1 MAQLVEQS
9 LPILQV
15 SGSNPVKI
23 LQLTYLLFNCWKKT
37 GSPGLV
43 VMGRDSCSEGR
54 EFKSQHIKLDG
65 LFPQLFVVRIVM
77 FVWRGEDK
85 WKRWRVGPL
94 IKLAFWSRLRA
105 LKRNFPTDQM
115 LCSNVGI
122 YWSIQKVEDDNVLP
136 IDTVSN
142 LVFWSCQV
150 NKLEPWHIVYI
161 MQQ

>member
-1 MAQLVEQS
+1 
-9 LPILQV
+9 
-15 SGSNPVKI
+15 
-23 LQLTYLLFNCWKKT
+23 
-37 GSPGLV
+37 
-43 VMGRDSCSEGR
+43 
-54 EFKSQHIKLDG
+54 
-65 LFPQLFVVRIVM
+65 
-77 FVWRGEDK
+77 
-85 WKRWRVGPL
+85 
-94 IKLAFWSRLRA
+94 
-105 LKRNFPTDQM
+105 M

>member
-85 WKRWRVGPL
+85 WKRGRCWPILKKKRLEMAHVKKDTFTVQQQRVQTSKKIVNILLKGVSEWQEWN
-94 IKLAFWSRLRA
+94 ASRLNTHFLR
-105 LKRNFPTDQM
+105 LTE
-115 LCSNVGI
+115 L
-122 YWSIQKVEDDNVLP
+122 
-136 IDTVSN
+136 
-142 LVFWSCQV
+142 
-150 NKLEPWHIVYI
+150 
-161 MQQ
+161 